1 MAVIEIEKHFSQIG
15 IRQCGFVASG
25 KFRVRMTG
33 FSKMFG
39 HLIFSPGIILEVF
52 RVFRVNCVQLPF
64 RRRVE
69 HQWTNEEL
77 GKPIQSVDKG
87 VTGNLK
93 MEIGLLLRSVGI

>member
-1 MAVIEIEKHFSQIG
+1 MA
-15 IRQCGFVASG
+15 
-25 KFRVRMTG
+25 G
-33 FSKMFG
+33 FSKMLR

-52 RVFRVNCVQLPF
+52 RVLRVNCVQLPF

-69 HQWTNEEL
+69 HQWANEEL